1 MGVVNWYT
9 PFAHFCPLH
18 KQDLSNVLLQTK
30 RGNEHLCKRPHL
42 EIRLQNQ
49 LRHVHGKSGLEFDQC
64 MSYHNVE
71 RDEEEAKIEIG
82 FAFSVGL

>member
-1 MGVVNWYT
+1 M
-9 PFAHFCPLH
+9 PFAHFCLLH
-18 KQDLSNVLLQTK
+18 KQDFSNVLLQTK
-30 RGNEHLCKRPHL
+30 SDNEHLCKRPHL

>member
-1 MGVVNWYT
+1 M
-9 PFAHFCPLH
+9 
-18 KQDLSNVLLQTK
+18 
-30 RGNEHLCKRPHL
+30 
-42 EIRLQNQ
+42 EIILQNQ

-71 RDEEEAKIEIG
+71 RNEEEAKIEIG